1 MCCALHRV
9 YMGWVHVG
17 KEIPNQTV
25 LALRVTWAVT
35 GGCLPLRFWA
45 NLMPVM
51 GLGSETLC
59 YDGLLLLFFS
69 FFFGWEEEKPY
80 IAVDDMSTKE
90 VRIKILQ
97 N

>member
-1 MCCALHRV
+1 M
-9 YMGWVHVG
+9 
-17 KEIPNQTV
+17 
-25 LALRVTWAVT
+25 
-35 GGCLPLRFWA
+35 A

-59 YDGLLLLFFS
+59 YDGLLIIFFS

-80 IAVDDMSTKE
+80 IAVDERSTKE